1 VGALA
6 NKAMAA
12 LNEGREVEPVVSF
25 ARDIQSLF
33 RDDDVESMRYAFDLS
48 RYEDVKANAEG
59 IYDRL
64 SDGSMP
70 CDGPWPEEQ
79 VGFFRQ
85 WMDEG
90 CAP

>member
-1 VGALA
+1 VL
-6 NKAMAA
+6 
-12 LNEGREVEPVVSF
+12 SF
-25 ARDIQSLF
+25 ARDIQPLF
-33 RDDDVESMRYAFDLS
+33 REDDVEAMRFAFDLS
-48 RYEDVKANAEG
+48 RYDDVKVNAEG

-79 VGFFRQ
+79 MASFRQ